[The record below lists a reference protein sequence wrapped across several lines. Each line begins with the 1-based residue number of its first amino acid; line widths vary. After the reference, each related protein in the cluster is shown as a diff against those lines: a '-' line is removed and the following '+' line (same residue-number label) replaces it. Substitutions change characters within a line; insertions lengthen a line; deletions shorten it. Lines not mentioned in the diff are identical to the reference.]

1 MAEQRLTILKHLGKT
16 PVLGMCERCRVKFF
30 TPREL
35 TYLPAE
41 AEGNLWQRFNSHQC
55 DHEEGQAPSDQ
66 SASLDAGVS
75 PGVGKMRPNSR

>member
-1 MAEQRLTILKHLGKT
+1 MAERRLTILKRLGKT
-16 PVLGMCERCRVKFF
+16 PVLGMCEKCRFKFF

-55 DHEEGQAPSDQ
+55 NHEEGQAPIRSIRK
-66 SASLDAGVS
+66 V
-75 PGVGKMRPNSR
+75 